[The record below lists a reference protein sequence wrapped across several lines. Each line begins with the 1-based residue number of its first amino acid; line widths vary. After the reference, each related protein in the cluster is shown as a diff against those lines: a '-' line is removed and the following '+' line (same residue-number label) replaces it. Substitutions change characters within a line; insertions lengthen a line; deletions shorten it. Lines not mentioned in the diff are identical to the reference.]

1 MPILLDV
8 LIALSFQDIPII
20 LRKKDP
26 FSEESPLKGLCIHSL
41 GKEFYR
47 MRANAYWKEKCLV
60 HLKYRV
66 CLVKRVC
73 CLPLF
78 YAYNSKL
85 YQVLTQI
92 KMFE

>member
-8 LIALSFQDIPII
+8 LIALSFLKYTYQFKEKEHIF
-20 LRKKDP
+20 RGG
-26 FSEESPLKGLCIHSL
+26 SPERIVHSL
-41 GKEFYR
+41 SMEINLSNRVYTFWEE
-47 MRANAYWKEKCLV
+47 NSLV

-78 YAYNSKL
+78 SAYNNNCFKFAL
-85 YQVLTQI
+85 
-92 KMFE
+92 